1 MSFTRDGSEN
11 QSPTIT
17 WDTQNSSMNNNNV
30 SLNREIGQLGFA
42 AIALNGVIGAGIFA
56 LPAVAAAKSGYFSP
70 WLFLICAILIMTV
83 VLSFARAAS
92 FFRDTGGP
100 IQYAGLAF
108 GPFAGFQTGWLTYIG
123 RLAAI
128 GANISLL
135 VTYAGW
141 FWEPLG
147 AGLGHQLGVGVVFVS
162 LAIFNIVGVRQSMI
176 IVFLLSALK
185 LVPLILLI
193 LLGLAHTRPEI
204 LLQGE
209 LPVTATLGETIL
221 ILLYAYVGFESAVVP
236 AGEARNP
243 RRDIPRAITITVLTI
258 TVFYF
263 LIQMISVSVL
273 PDLATSETPLADV
286 AATLM
291 GATGAA
297 MLTLGAIFSIGGN
310 CSSSMLS
317 APRMTYALAR
327 LGSLPGWFG
336 KIHPRTRTPVNSI
349 VFYAIIGLVLAL
361 SGKFIWLAVVS
372 TLARLLSYILGIAAL
387 PVLERTIEK
396 PEVQFKLPGGYFIP
410 ALALLLCL
418 WLITFASMT
427 AWLMTAFFF
436 AVGSVLYLVSS
447 RNHEKPKED

>member
-1 MSFTRDGSEN
+1 
-11 QSPTIT
+11 
-17 WDTQNSSMNNNNV
+17 MNNNNKI
-30 SLNREIGQLGFA
+30 SLNRDIGQLGFA

-56 LPAVAAAKSGYFSP
+56 LPAVAAAKSGFFSP
-70 WLFLICAILIMTV
+70 WLFLICAVLIMTV

-92 FFRDTGGP
+92 FFRETGGP
-100 IQYAGLAF
+100 IQYAGMAF

-141 FWEPLG
+141 FWAPLVSG
-147 AGLGHQLGVGVVFVS
+147 PGHQLVVVLIFVM
-162 LAIFNIVGVRQSMI
+162 LALFNIVGVRQSMT

-185 LVPLILLI
+185 LVPLVLLI

-243 RRDIPRAITITVLTI
+243 RKDIPRAITITVLTI
-258 TVFYF
+258 TGFYF

-273 PDLATSETPLADV
+273 PDLASSKTPLADV
-286 AATLM
+286 AEILM

-297 MLTLGAIFSIGGN
+297 LLTLGAIFSIGGN

-327 LGSLPGWFG
+327 MGSLPGWFG

-349 VFYAIIGLVLAL
+349 VFYAGVGLVLAL
-361 SGKFIWLAVVS
+361 SGSFIWLAVVS
-372 TLARLLSYILGIAAL
+372 TLARLLSYILGVAAL
-387 PVLERTIEK
+387 PVLEKTIEK
-396 PEVQFKLPGGYFIP
+396 TEDQFHLRGGYFIP
-410 ALALLLCL
+410 VLALLLCL

-427 AWLMTAFFF
+427 AWLTTAVFF
-436 AVGSVLYLVSS
+436 ALGSILYLLSS
-447 RNHEKPKED
+447 RNGKKTEED